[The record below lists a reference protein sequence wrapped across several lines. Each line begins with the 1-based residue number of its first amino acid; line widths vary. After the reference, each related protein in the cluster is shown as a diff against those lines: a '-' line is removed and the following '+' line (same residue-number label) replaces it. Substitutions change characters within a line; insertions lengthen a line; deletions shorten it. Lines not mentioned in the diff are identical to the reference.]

1 MNGTRGGRDS
11 RGNIGTSGS
20 DMEQLKSQ
28 IKVNALKVLELDA
41 DSLNAFCDTVN
52 RFAKEDRT
60 NFTQIRNI
68 YSKVRKLKEVRD
80 IIGLRP
86 VLAYVGARNNIQN
99 LTNLLDD
106 IIKDV
111 KTEKQLNS
119 FKKFMEML
127 VCYKKVHKD

>member
-1 MNGTRGGRDS
+1 MNGMKGGRDS
-11 RGNIGTSGS
+11 RGSTGPSGS
-20 DMEQLKSQ
+20 NLEQQ
-28 IKVNALKVLELDA
+28 IKDKALKVLELDA
-41 DSLNAFCDTVN
+41 NSLNAFCNAVN
-52 RFAKEDRT
+52 EFAREDKT

-68 YSKVRKLKEVRD
+68 YSKVRKLKDVKD

-86 VLAYVGARNNIQN
+86 VLAYVGARNNIQK

-111 KTEKQLNS
+111 KDENQLNS

>member
-1 MNGTRGGRDS
+1 MNGMKGGRDS
-11 RGNIGTSGS
+11 RGSTGPSGG
-20 DMEQLKSQ
+20 DLEKQ
-28 IKVNALKVLELDA
+28 IKDKALKVLELDA
-41 DSLNAFCDTVN
+41 DSLNAFCNAVN
-52 RFAKEDRT
+52 EFAKEDKT

-68 YSKVRKLKEVRD
+68 YSKVRKLKDVKD

-86 VLAYVGARNNIQN
+86 VLAYVGARNNIQK

-106 IIKDV
+106 IIKNV
-111 KTEKQLNS
+111 KDDKQLNS